1 MNLVLDDAYEVY
13 KKKNTRTALG
23 EDLLSL
29 THTHTIHV
37 PQRAQLCVLLS
48 ALCTTISLTDL
59 SPFLLSCCRPDTAQ
73 GR

>member
-23 EDLLSL
+23 EDLL
-29 THTHTIHV
+29 THTHTHINLL
-37 PQRAQLCVLLS
+37 PQRAQLCVSLS
-48 ALCTTISLTDL
+48 ALCTTISMTDL
-59 SPFLLSCCRPDTAQ
+59 SPSLLSCCRSDTAQ

>member
-29 THTHTIHV
+29 THTHKPSSPTR
-37 PQRAQLCVLLS
+37 P
-48 ALCTTISLTDL
+48 ALRFTERTLHDHIVD
-59 SPFLLSCCRPDTAQ
+59 
-73 GR
+73 